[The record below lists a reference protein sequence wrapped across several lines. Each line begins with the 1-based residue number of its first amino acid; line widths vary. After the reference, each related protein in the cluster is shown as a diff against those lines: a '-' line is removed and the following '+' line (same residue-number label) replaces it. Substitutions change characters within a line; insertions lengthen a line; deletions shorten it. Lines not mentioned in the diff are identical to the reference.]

1 MAATI
6 HFLPEKVLPEKEPR
20 ALGHSGQFALSVRR
34 GVIARRFAAA
44 LLLAFA
50 CAGCAGS
57 GGGGL
62 RSEAGA
68 GALPQAVVARRVQEI
83 GQVERQRFAAM
94 VAVDAA
100 ALDEVLSERLRY
112 CHSDGRCETKGQF
125 LEALQ
130 SGRMRYVS
138 IDVLELEPKAVGTA
152 MLVQGR
158 LALAVEQQGQPLQLK
173 MAFTD
178 VYESTPT
185 GWRLVAW
192 QSTRLP

>member
-1 MAATI
+1 MGRTV
-6 HFLPEKVLPEKEPR
+6 HFFPEKALPEKGMHAPWR
-20 ALGHSGQFALSVRR
+20 RRQFALPVRWSVMR
-34 GVIARRFAAA
+34 GPFAAA

-57 GGGGL
+57 SSGGL

>member
-1 MAATI
+1 MGYAVQRVR
-6 HFLPEKVLPEKEPR
+6 E
-20 ALGHSGQFALSVRR
+20 LSRML
-34 GVIARRFAAA
+34 A
-44 LLLAFA
+44 LLLPLMV
-50 CAGCAGS
+50 AGCAGS
-57 GGGGL
+57 GAASGGL
-62 RSEAGA
+62 RGA
-68 GALPQAVVARRVQEI
+68 ASAADAAAVPQAVVARRVQEI
-83 GQVERQRFAAM
+83 GALERKRFAAM
-94 VAVDAA
+94 VAVDAP

-112 CHSDGRCETKGQF
+112 CHSDGRCETKAQF

-138 IDVLELEPKAVGTA
+138 IEVLELEPKAVGTA

-158 LALAVEQQGQPLQLK
+158 LALAVEQQGQALQLK

-192 QSTRLP
+192 QSTRQP